1 MKYTL
6 PFDPKDKDSFDK
18 IKAGIKKIETRA
30 GGPKYENI
38 VVGDSIIFECD
49 RDSFERTITK
59 VIKFKGVDEMLNV
72 YKPKEIN
79 AAMNTAEDL
88 KALYRSFPGYI
99 ERLEK
104 FGIIAFEI

>member
-1 MKYTL
+1 MKYIF
-6 PFDPKDKDSFDK
+6 PFDPKDKDNFDN

-38 VVGDSIIFECD
+38 VVGDSVSFECGG
-49 RDSFERTITK
+49 DSFERTITK
-59 VIKFKGVDEMLNV
+59 VTKFNDVDDMLKV

-79 AAMNTAEDL
+79 TAMNTAEDL
-88 KALYRSFPGYI
+88 KALYRSFPGYT